1 MLLENKLAFLDAKV
15 QVLEKGENATFQM
28 VLAMKK
34 ENSQNQNLSK
44 FLFLCLEAKS
54 CVNELKHISI
64 YIIYLLTYLH
74 SWFQFIIFLLHKM
87 DLPSF

>member
-34 ENSQNQNLSK
+34 ENLLNQHLGK

-54 CVNELKHISI
+54 CGNE
-64 YIIYLLTYLH
+64 
-74 SWFQFIIFLLHKM
+74 
-87 DLPSF
+87 